1 MDFLK
6 RVIYLHVLLVPMNQ
20 DLEELVTPLA
30 FGARE
35 QNKLDDQNGKKQV
48 LSQ

>member
-1 MDFLK
+1 
-6 RVIYLHVLLVPMNQ
+6 
-20 DLEELVTPLA
+20 LVTPLA